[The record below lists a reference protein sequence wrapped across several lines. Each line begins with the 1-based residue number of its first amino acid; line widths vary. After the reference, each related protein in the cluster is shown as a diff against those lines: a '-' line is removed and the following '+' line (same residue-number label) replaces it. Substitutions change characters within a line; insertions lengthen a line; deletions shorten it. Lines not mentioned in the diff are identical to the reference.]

1 MGCFFGLAFDFMP
14 VLLIKKKY
22 IMARVNGLVKI
33 EGTIEDLTF
42 YKKDGENFV
51 RRKGG
56 VSKERIASDPNFV
69 RTRENNTE
77 FGHCG
82 SSGKLL
88 RKSLGSMVFKAKDG
102 KLSSRLVQV
111 MSRVKNADL
120 TSARGKRRVSE
131 GIASAEGKLHL
142 TGFDFNSRAL
152 FKSVL
157 FAPFDL
163 DTTTGTLSIPD
174 FKPAEHLSFPPGA
187 THVSIMNAVMVLD
200 FETEETK
207 IEYSPVVN
215 LPLNLVASPVS
226 VAPATLPSGTGQ
238 TFYVA
243 MLSFYQE
250 INGMQYSLKNEE
262 FNVLTILEIL

>member
-1 MGCFFGLAFDFMP
+1 
-14 VLLIKKKY
+14 
-22 IMARVNGLVKI
+22 MARVNGLVKI
-33 EGTIEDLTF
+33 ESTIEDLTF
-42 YKKDGENFV
+42 YKKDGGNYV

-56 VSKERIASDPNFV
+56 VSKERISSDPNFV

-82 SSGKLL
+82 SSGKVL
-88 RKSLGSMVFKAKDG
+88 RKALGSLVFKAKDG

-120 TSARGKRRVSE
+120 TSARGMRRVSE
-131 GIASAEGKLHL
+131 GIASAEGKQHL
-142 TGFDFNSRAL
+142 TGFDFNSRAP

-157 FAPFDL
+157 FAPYDL
-163 DTTTGTLSIPD
+163 DTVTGTLSITD
-174 FKPAEHLSFPPGA
+174 FIPAEHLAFPAGA
-187 THVSIMNAVMVLD
+187 THVSIQNAVMVLD
-200 FETEETK
+200 FETEATEIT
-207 IEYSPVVN
+207 YSPIVN
-215 LPLNLVASPVS
+215 LPLNLVANQVT
-226 VAPATLPSGTGQ
+226 VAPAILPTGSGQ
-238 TFYVA
+238 TFYVV

>member
-1 MGCFFGLAFDFMP
+1 
-14 VLLIKKKY
+14 
-22 IMARVNGLVKI
+22 MARVNGLVKI

-42 YKKDGENFV
+42 YKKDGGNYV

-56 VSKERIASDPNFV
+56 VSKERISSDPNFV

-82 SSGKLL
+82 SSGKVL
-88 RKSLGSMVFKAKDG
+88 RKALGSLVFKAKDG

-120 TSARGKRRVSE
+120 ISVRGKRRVSQ
-131 GIASAEGKLHL
+131 GIASAEGKQHL
-142 TGFDFNSRAL
+142 TGFDFNSRAA

-157 FAPFDL
+157 FAPYDL
-163 DTTTGTLSIPD
+163 DTTTGTLTIPD
-174 FKPAEHLSFPPGA
+174 FKPAEHLAFPAGA
-187 THVSIMNAVMVLD
+187 THVSIQNAVMTLD
-200 FETEETK
+200 FDTEESE
-207 IEYSPVVN
+207 IAYSPIVN
-215 LPLNLVASPVS
+215 LPLNLVASQVS
-226 VAPATLPSGTGQ
+226 VAPATLPTGTGQ

-250 INGMQYSLKNEE
+250 INTMQYSLKNEE